1 MELPREF
8 DSLAEK
14 LKQQRDEINLRL
26 HLASMEVKRE
36 WEQNEH
42 KWEQFKTQLAEIRD
56 AAEDKTEELAAATK
70 VIGEELGNAYQRI
83 VERLKD

>member
-1 MELPREF
+1 MDLPREF

-14 LKQQRDEINLRL
+14 LKQQRDLINVKL
-26 HLASMEVKRE
+26 HLAGMDVRQE

-42 KWEQFKTQLAEIRD
+42 KWKQFKAQLAEIREEAD
-56 AAEDKTEELAAATK
+56 DTTEELAAATK
-70 VIGEELGNAYQRI
+70 VIGEELGSAYRRI